1 MSTIY
6 DRQVEL
12 EQEMQGLGAKRF
24 FEEVTRAVQDGEES
38 STVYGQQLAKNT
50 VLPLAEAI
58 EQYLEQTKENQAAH
72 GRRTPIACKY
82 LQQIDPKVAAFIT
95 VKTVIDC
102 ITVRRTLQKTAIAI
116 ASGIEDEVRFRLFEG
131 QNKALW
137 GKVTRDLDKRSKNQK
152 HKRTVLIHSMNKAA
166 AKDVNLEWKEWGQ
179 QDKFHLGTRLLD
191 LLEAHTDMLR
201 VITLEE
207 GKRTSSTVV
216 EATETTMQWIEEKNS
231 RCSLLSPVFLP
242 TIIPPKPWTNPYEG
256 GYHTRAIRPLRLVKT
271 RNQNYLEELHHRV
284 DEMPAVYQAV
294 NAVQATA
301 WKVNE
306 PVLVVM
312 QQVWDEALDVAAVPC
327 RQDTPLPPKP
337 HDIET
342 NKEARTEWKRA
353 ASKVHEAN
361 TKLRSKRLQM
371 AKILYMAEKFVGE
384 KAIYFP
390 HQLDFRGRLYAVP
403 SFLNPQGC
411 DMAKSLLQFAEGKSI
426 GSSGLKWIKIHAAN
440 CFGED
445 KCSLDGR
452 VKWADENMKKIVAC
466 SIDPLSEQWWTEADK
481 PWQFLAACF
490 ELHAV
495 ILNPDHVSHLP
506 VSVDGSCNGLQN
518 FSAMLRDEVG
528 GRAVNLLPSELPADI
543 YARVAEVTKA
553 KVQADADN
561 GDAVAIAWLYF
572 GFDRKATKRPV
583 MTLPYGATQY
593 SARQYV
599 MDYIT
604 ERGHHPFGEDAFPA
618 AVYLAR
624 HIWSSIGEVVV
635 AARNAMD
642 WLQKTASIAASEGLP
657 VNWRTPVGFPVL
669 QSYPEMSMRRVKT
682 KIGDTILLY
691 ALQNETDQID
701 KRRQSS
707 GISPNFVHSMDACAL
722 MMSVRRALSC
732 GVTNFGMVH
741 DSYGTLAADMD
752 TMATCLREAF
762 VELYETDVLEEF
774 RNSILAGLNAKNQ
787 KEVPPC
793 PPKGNLDLS
802 AVKQA
807 VYFFA

>member
-1 MSTIY
+1 MY
-6 DRQVEL
+6 ERQAEL

-24 FEEVTRAVQDGEES
+24 WENIEKAREDQQEFTTG
-38 STVYGQQLAKNT
+38 YGQQIAANKVLDLAAAITADLDAAKEKKGAKHVSVP
-50 VLPLAEAI
+50 VLSNMDA
-58 EQYLEQTKENQAAH
+58 
-72 GRRTPIACKY
+72 R
-82 LQQIDPKVAAFIT
+82 VAAFIT
-95 VKTVIDC
+95 VKVVLDC
-102 ITVRRTLQKTAIAI
+102 ITLRRTLQKTAISI
-116 ASGIEDEVRFRLFEG
+116 ASGIEDEVRFRLFEEK
-131 QNKALW
+131 NMALW
-137 GKVTRDLDKRSKNQK
+137 DKVSRDLNKRCKNQK

-166 AKDVNLEWKEWGQ
+166 AKDSNLQWQEWGQ
-179 QDKFHLGTRLLD
+179 NAKYHIGAKLLD
-191 LLEAHTDMLR
+191 LLIDSTKMVHL
-201 VITLEE
+201 VTLDA
-207 GKRTSSTVV
+207 GKRISSTVV
-216 EATETTMQWIEEKNS
+216 EATDETIEWITDKNN
-231 RCSLLSPVFLP
+231 RCSILEPVFLP
-242 TIIPPKPWTNPYEG
+242 TIIPPKPWTNPFEG
-256 GYHTRAIRPLRLVKT
+256 GYHTKAVRPLRLVKT
-271 RNQNYLEELHHRV
+271 RNQNYLEELFHRV

-294 NAVQATA
+294 NAVQETA

-342 NKEARTEWKRA
+342 NKEARIEWKRA
-353 ASKVHEAN
+353 ASKVHDAN
-361 TKLRSKRLQM
+361 QKLRSKRLQM

-426 GSSGLKWIKIHAAN
+426 GSSGLKWLKIHAAN

-452 VKWADENMKKIVAC
+452 VKWADENMQKIIAC
-466 SIDPLSEQWWTEADK
+466 SADPLTNQWWTEADK

-490 ELHAV
+490 ELHA
-495 ILNPDHVSHLP
+495 IKNNPNHVSHLP

-518 FSAMLRDEVG
+518 FSAMLRDEIG

-543 YARVAEVTKA
+543 YARVAEVA
-553 KVQADADN
+553 KEKVKADAAA
-561 GDAVAIAWLYF
+561 GDATAIAWLHF

-604 ERGHHPFGEDAFPA
+604 ERGNHPFGEDAFPA
-618 AVYLAR
+618 AIYLAR
-624 HIWSSIGEVVV
+624 HIWSSIGEVVI

-657 VNWRTPVGFPVL
+657 VNWKTPVGFPVL
-669 QSYPEMSMRRVKT
+669 QSYYDMSARQVETRM
-682 KIGDTILLY
+682 GDRLRLKSVLLE
-691 ALQNETDQID
+691 ETDKID
-701 KRRQSS
+701 KRRQAS

-722 MMSVRRALSC
+722 MMSVRRALDC
-732 GVTNFGMVH
+732 GVKNFGMVH

-752 TMATCLREAF
+752 AMATCLREAF

-774 RNSILAGLNAKNQ
+774 RTSILAGLSEKNQ

-793 PPKGNLDLS
+793 PPKGNLELS